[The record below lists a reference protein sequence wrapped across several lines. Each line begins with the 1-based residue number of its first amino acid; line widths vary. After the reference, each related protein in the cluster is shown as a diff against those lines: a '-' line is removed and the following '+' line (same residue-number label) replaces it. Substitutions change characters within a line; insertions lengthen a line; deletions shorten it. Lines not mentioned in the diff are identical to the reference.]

1 MAENYVNFNGIN
13 KNMVH
18 ERTNKETG
26 KPYYS
31 VGIKVP
37 NDVSRNGIAN
47 VITNKVFPTKSDPEN
62 KVNIGFPESWNVKV
76 SVASFYNR
84 EKPEDTKYK
93 TIEMSV
99 KELKDKN
106 IEALKAAKERAE
118 AKESAVAEEEADGPE
133 LD

>member
-1 MAENYVNFNGIN
+1 MAETNYVNFNGIN

-26 KPYYS
+26 EKFYS

-47 VITNKVFPTKSDPEN
+47 VITRKIFPTKSDPEN
-62 KVNIGFPESWNVKV
+62 KVNVGFPETWMVKA

-84 EKPEDTKYK
+84 EKPEETKYK
-93 TIEMSV
+93 TIELSV
-99 KELKDKN
+99 KELKEKN
-106 IEALKAAKERAE
+106 IEALKEAKERAE
-118 AKESAVAEEEADGPE
+118 AKEAEAEAEGPE